1 MDLTS
6 VLTIAVCL
14 TASAAA
20 VLFRRELLALGQA
33 IVAGV
38 AEFKAR
44 LKEIEDDL
52 WRR

>member
-1 MDLTS
+1 MDMTS
-6 VLTIAVCL
+6 VLTIVVCL

-20 VLFRRELLALGQA
+20 FLFRRELLALRHA
-33 IVAGV
+33 IVAGFV
-38 AEFKAR
+38 EFKAR